1 MQDSF
6 TAAKYKS
13 VQYGCISEIEQA
25 IKRNAPIVFV
35 EYRYSGKTVESLKQ
49 LVAAVKYEN
58 VHTVTKT
65 TNNGALAIN
74 KLLQRKKLPK
84 NHLRVCGVNTDCC
97 VLETIEGFN
106 LDEEFLNKIYPTDNL
121 CPLLKIPLFRGE
133 KNSCPNS
140 PTLDRIDSSK
150 GYTKDNVQVISLKA
164 NTAKSN
170 LSLDEMKLLVYNWE
184 LLHNP
189 TTIFDS

>member
-1 MQDSF
+1 MYTLVIIDMQDNF
-6 TAAKYKS
+6 AAAKYKS

-49 LVAAVKYEN
+49 LIAAVKYEN

-65 TNNGALAIN
+65 TNNGASAIN

-106 LDEEFLNKIYPTDNL
+106 SMYRNRNFLIEVVLNACGSEHSHEEGVDELSTL
-121 CPLLKIPLFRGE
+121 SE
-133 KNSCPNS
+133 KVVC
-140 PTLDRIDSSK
+140 I
-150 GYTKDNVQVISLKA
+150 
-164 NTAKSN
+164 
-170 LSLDEMKLLVYNWE
+170 
-184 LLHNP
+184 
-189 TTIFDS
+189 